1 MNLAEMPGK
10 LIVIEG
16 TDGVGRS
23 TQIRL
28 LRPWLEQQGR
38 AVLDTAIKRSE
49 LAGKGIQQA
58 KEGHTL
64 GRITLSLFYATDFA
78 DRLEHEI
85 VPALRAGFVVLT
97 DRYIYSL
104 MARAIVRGA
113 DPRWIRNAYGFAL
126 KPDATF
132 YLRIGVDDLIPRV
145 VFSRGFDYWESGM
158 DIHPSE
164 DMYDSFRK
172 YQTELLAEFER
183 LAKEYNFE
191 VIDAT
196 PDVRTVF
203 EHLRAGVAR
212 VLSGE
217 PREPLF
223 SVVAPAGGDRRR
235 QLPRKCWKCPRPPSP
250 PLRPQRN
257 PRPRLRLWRERRK
270 ATPTRRK
277 PTLSTGCISTDSRGH
292 AGILLFEAHFIFP
305 VAQDQLFHFHRQGQ
319 VFAQEFRPRQHLDHH
334 LLQHFQVVPIPQML
348 LELAEPRQG
357 VGAARHAELMENLQ
371 EIAQPL
377 GGNARPVDDLRDGSG
392 DAIRS
397 IWSSKRPQAD
407 SRALVRSLAKRGSAL
422 RADERDA
429 RRTDRAPCRDGGI
442 PSGSRKRLPG

>member
-1 MNLAEMPGK
+1 MRETYAAPLPGMNLAELTGK

-38 AVLDTAIKRSE
+38 AVLDTAIKRSD
-49 LAGKGIQQA
+49 LAGRGIQQA
-58 KEGHTL
+58 QEGHTL

-113 DPRWIRNAYGFAL
+113 EARWIRNVYGFAL
-126 KPDATF
+126 KPDAVF

-172 YQTELLAEFER
+172 YQSELLTEFER
-183 LAKEYNFE
+183 LAKEYNFD
-191 VIDAT
+191 VVDAT
-196 PDVRTVF
+196 PDARIVF
-203 EHLRAGVAR
+203 DRLRAGISR

-223 SVVAPAGGDRRR
+223 SAVAPGAEAYDAG
-235 QLPRKCWKCPRPPSP
+235 
-250 PLRPQRN
+250 
-257 PRPRLRLWRERRK
+257 
-270 ATPTRRK
+270 K
-277 PTLSTGCISTDSRGH
+277 P
-292 AGILLFEAHFIFP
+292 EASKK
-305 VAQDQLFHFHRQGQ
+305 V
-319 VFAQEFRPRQHLDHH
+319 
-334 LLQHFQVVPIPQML
+334 
-348 LELAEPRQG
+348 LE
-357 VGAARHAELMENLQ
+357 M
-371 EIAQPL
+371 
-377 GGNARPVDDLRDGSG
+377 
-392 DAIRS
+392 
-397 IWSSKRPQAD
+397 
-407 SRALVRSLAKRGSAL
+407 
-422 RADERDA
+422 
-429 RRTDRAPCRDGGI
+429 RAP
-442 PSGSRKRLPG
+442 PKAAAPEAEKAASGTS